1 MSIKINEKIIELDS
15 DGFLTDS
22 EQWEPAVAAEAMA
35 DIDGYQL
42 TEQHWQVI
50 TFLRDYYKKYQI
62 APDLRIMSK
71 SLANVLSADK
81 AVKEQLS
88 ALFFGSPANTAC
100 RYAGLSNPV
109 SSACV

>member
-1 MSIKINEKIIELDS
+1 MSIKINDKIIELDN

-22 EQWEPAVAAEAMA
+22 EQWEPAVAEAMA

-62 APDLRIMSK
+62 APNLLIMSK
-71 SLANVLSADK
+71 SLAKVLSTDK
-81 AVKEQLS
+81 ATVKEQLS
-88 ALFFGSPANTAC
+88 ALFFGSPAITAC
-100 RYAGLSNPV
+100 RYAGLSKPL
-109 SSACV
+109 SSARV